1 MDVSQS
7 AAVVLNSGILNSS
20 REVKTET
27 PWERIGHQI
36 QSVSARVALHDSQFI
51 IILMF
56 KLF

>member
-27 PWERIGHQI
+27 LWEPQPC
-36 QSVSARVALHDSQFI
+36 L
-51 IILMF
+51 ILKSTFGAVCM
-56 KLF
+56 